1 MAGFNL
7 GGLGNLMKNA
17 GKIQEMMKK
26 QQEELEKIEVI
37 GEAGAGDVKV
47 TMTAK
52 HYAKRVE
59 IKPEILQEEQEIV
72 EDLVAAAIND
82 ATAKA
87 EKVTQEKMSGLGEM
101 FGIDIPGGFGG
112 SQDK

>member
-52 HYAKRVE
+52 HYAKKIE
-59 IKPEILQEEQEIV
+59 ISDDIKNEDKEIL
-72 EDLVAAAIND
+72 EDLIAAAIND
-82 ATAKA
+82 AASKV
-87 EKVTQEKMSGLGEM
+87 EKITQEKMSGLGQM
-101 FGIDIPGGFGG
+101 FGVDIPG
-112 SQDK
+112 SMDDK